1 MSMDETI
8 PLLSGIA
15 GLIIGFLIRHFLIR
29 DASKRE
35 LQDELTKIKREM
47 ANQKGIITDFIQN
60 SGTLF
65 DQLEASYSNYAKF
78 MNEQSKKIIP
88 QFGNMYES
96 SKHEVYKFNR
106 EENDLKNDDTI
117 PSGRKNVIMEAEIIS
132 DLTEASENNTNESK

>member
-1 MSMDETI
+1 MSMEETI

-29 DASKRE
+29 DASKRD

-88 QFGNMYES
+88 QFDNMYES

-106 EENDLKNDDTI
+106 EENDLNNDKNS
-117 PSGRKNVIMEAEIIS
+117 PSGKKNVIMEAEIIS
-132 DLTEASENNTNESK
+132 ESTESSEEKSNTSK